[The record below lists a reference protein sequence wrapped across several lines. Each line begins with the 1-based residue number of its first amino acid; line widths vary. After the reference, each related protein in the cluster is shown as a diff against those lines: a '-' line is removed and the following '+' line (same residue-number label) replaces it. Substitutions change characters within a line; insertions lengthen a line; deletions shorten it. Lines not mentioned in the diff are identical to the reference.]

1 MYKLRILWKTHWLQ
15 TCLQTS
21 ALSWNKIYL
30 KLIDLGYYMLLLEVM
45 LLLQLSFTSNL
56 PMVREDKSKISFQD
70 GSCGGN
76 LRPLISKILYTFDL
90 QVSLLLQCTCKF
102 QLKSPNGSGAD
113 VKNWFSR
120 WWLWSPFWISIQHDF
135 SYFYYTGWPVASS

>member
-1 MYKLRILWKTHWLQ
+1 
-15 TCLQTS
+15 
-21 ALSWNKIYL
+21 
-30 KLIDLGYYMLLLEVM
+30 MLLLEVM

-76 LRPLISKILYTFDL
+76 LRPLISKIFYTFDL
-90 QVSLLLQCTCKF
+90 QVSLLLQCKF

-113 VKNWFSR
+113 VKN
-120 WWLWSPFWISIQHDF
+120 
-135 SYFYYTGWPVASS
+135 